1 MRLPRLPKRTGLA
14 LACGACAVVAA
25 AVVLPARW
33 LLALLPDDAPVTL
46 ADAAGTLWNGS
57 AWIALG
63 PPGARRMLPQALHWQ
78 WRWSSLTLEVS
89 HPWLQGP
96 VRAGLAWTGV
106 TLSAQ
111 SLRLPATALPALG
124 APWNTL
130 APEGTIEVAWQALR
144 LGGALPDAPLA
155 ELRWRDA
162 GTALTRVAPVG
173 TYLLKIRG
181 NGKSGATL
189 ALTTE
194 SGPLA
199 VTGQGTAS
207 PRGVRFQGQATFAP
221 SASEA
226 DRNALDGLMSTL
238 GRRSDDVVV
247 FGTGK

>member
-14 LACGACAVVAA
+14 LACGACALAA
-25 AVVLPARW
+25 AATVLPARW
-33 LLALLPDDAPVTL
+33 LLALLPADAPVTL
-46 ADAAGTLWNGS
+46 ADAAGTIWNGN

-63 PPGARRMLPQALHWQ
+63 PPGARRLLPQALHWQ
-78 WRWSSLTLEVS
+78 WRWPSMTLELS

-96 VRAGLAWTGV
+96 VRAGMGWSGV
-106 TLSAQ
+106 TLSTQ

-130 APEGTIEVAWQALR
+130 APEGTIEVSWQALR
-144 LGGALPDAPLA
+144 LGGNLPDAPLA
-155 ELRWRDA
+155 DLRWRDA
-162 GTALTRVAPVG
+162 GTALTRVSPVG
-173 TYLLKIRG
+173 TYLLRIRG

-189 ALTTE
+189 ALSTE

-199 VTGQGTAS
+199 VTGQGSANA
-207 PRGVRFQGQATFAP
+207 RGVRFTGQATFAP

-226 DRNALDGLMSTL
+226 DRAALDGLMSTL
-238 GRRSDDVVV
+238 GRRSGDTVE